1 MTNESQMSAR
11 EVRRRA
17 AAGAAAVGARGL
29 VIRIVQFGG
38 VIVLARLLT
47 PDDFGLVAVGMTVV
61 ALGSFL
67 ADFGIGAA
75 LIRRP
80 DAPGREVLESLLGFQ
95 IVAAV
100 FLALL
105 TVAVVAPLGHESLVT
120 AVIVSGLPFLAARA
134 PTGIVLERNLDY
146 RPLVTG
152 EVTETL
158 VYYSFAI
165 TTALLGWGVWALAF
179 AVVVR
184 SASGTLIILA
194 LAKTRVLR
202 PAWSWQAIRRLFSF
216 GLKYQAVGLANL
228 FRDQGLNVGIA
239 AIGGIAPL
247 GIWTFANRILQVPFL
262 LFGALWRVSF
272 PAMSRLVTLG
282 EEPAPIIQRALSLTS
297 VASGLILVPL
307 AGSAPVLVP
316 VVLGSRWQSVASI
329 LPWPCLA
336 LMVGGPISVA
346 VAGYLYAIG
355 DAATPLRAAVLHTA
369 TWLGLT
375 LPLLP
380 LVGVE
385 AVAYGWLASSIVDAI
400 VLGRGAARH
409 VAIRFGPALVA
420 PTVVALLSGA
430 IAWLTASSIAPSSA
444 NLVYVIALSLGLYVG
459 GLLLVR
465 RSVLVE
471 MVGTTGTALKASI
484 ARA

>member
-1 MTNESQMSAR
+1 MTNDERMSAR
-11 EVRRRA
+11 DVRRRA
-17 AAGAAAVGARGL
+17 AAAAATVGARGL

-38 VIVLARLLT
+38 VIVLARMLT
-47 PDDFGLVAVGMTVV
+47 PHDFGLVAVGVTVV
-61 ALGSFL
+61 AFGSFL

-80 DAPGREVLESLLGFQ
+80 HAPEPPILESLLGFQ

-100 FLALL
+100 VLALL
-105 TVAVVAPLGHESLVT
+105 TIAVVAPLGRDSLVT
-120 AVIVSGLPFLAARA
+120 AVIVSSLPFLAARA

-146 RPLVTG
+146 RPLVVG
-152 EVTETL
+152 EIGET
-158 VYYSFAI
+158 VAYYSFAI
-165 TTALLGWGVWALAF
+165 TTAALGWGVWALAF

-184 SASGTLIILA
+184 SVSGTSIILA

-202 PAWSWQAIRRLFSF
+202 PALSWQAVRRLFSF
-216 GLKYQAVGLANL
+216 GLQYQAVGVTNV
-228 FRDQGLNVGIA
+228 FRDQGLNLGVA
-239 AIGGIAPL
+239 AIAGIEPL
-247 GIWTFANRILQVPFL
+247 GIWTFANRILQAPFL

-272 PAMSRLVTLG
+272 PAMSRLVALH
-282 EEPAPIIQRALSLTS
+282 EEPAPMVQRALSLTS
-297 VASGLILVPL
+297 VASGLMLVPL
-307 AGSAPVLVP
+307 AGSAPILVP
-316 VVLGSRWQSVASI
+316 VVLGSQWQPVASM
-329 LPWPCLA
+329 LPWPCLG
-336 LMVGGPISVA
+336 LMVAGPISVA

-409 VAIRFGPALVA
+409 APLRIAPALVA
-420 PTVVALLSGA
+420 PTAVAILSGA
-430 IAWLTASSIAPSSA
+430 CAWVIASSIAPSTA
-444 NLVYVIALSLGLYVG
+444 NLIYVIALALALYVG
-459 GLLLVR
+459 GLVLVR

-471 MVGTTGTALKASI
+471 MVGTTGTALKASV